1 MDAEA
6 LGHLTVGR
14 IIVDEE
20 SLGWV
25 VTRELEDAGKDARIG
40 FDKLE
45 VAREPKVLK
54 ELLRDVTSLDEIAL
68 TITPMDVIRIGEGTD
83 VIPLFGQ
90 LIEEVE
96 LIGRHAIGHR
106 AIGLDNLPI
115 GGCRSG
121 ERASMGGTH
130 SIAELSQRKLATF
143 HLIEHSLLMS
153 HAEHLTDL
161 GDANLGELLNATI
174 GTEVEQDAAEVEDK
188 ITDHSSDS
196 FNRSAFSATMR

>member
-1 MDAEA
+1 MDTEA

-20 SLGWV
+20 CLGWV

-45 VAREPKVLK
+45 VTREPEML
-54 ELLRDVTSLDEIAL
+54 EQLLRDVTCLDEITLA
-68 TITPMDVIRIGEGTD
+68 ITPMDVIRIGEGTD

-90 LIEEVE
+90 LIEEIE

-121 ERASMGGTH
+121 EWATMSGTH
-130 SIAELSQRKLATF
+130 GIAEL
-143 HLIEHSLLMS
+143 
-153 HAEHLTDL
+153 
-161 GDANLGELLNATI
+161 
-174 GTEVEQDAAEVEDK
+174 
-188 ITDHSSDS
+188 
-196 FNRSAFSATMR
+196 